1 LEAANVKRI
10 QCDSIGWHVFNR
22 GARRLDL
29 FRDDQDYAAFMG
41 MLRGALKAS
50 GAILWAVTLMSNH
63 YHLVLYASS
72 KQLTAC
78 MIRVNRLY
86 ARYHNRRYGLVGHAF
101 DGPYKAYP
109 QPSAMV
115 LMRTIAYVFMN
126 PVAAGITRRP
136 EDYRWSCVRDY
147 LDLPGSAFPMNPADV
162 MAHVH
167 PDPARAWAAFHRAMQ
182 KEASRPRRVSGD
194 PLTRTQ
200 IHAQQFEWLLEHA
213 LEARE
218 TLAGMDPVRAALH
231 WASQCGVTPR
241 AMAVVLEGRSP
252 AWIKQSIREIGE
264 ELQLNPDRA
273 RLLAHP

>member
-1 LEAANVKRI
+1 MRRI
-10 QCDSIGWHVFNR
+10 QCDSIAWHVINR

-29 FRDDQDYAAFMG
+29 FRDDQDYATFLA
-41 MLRGALKAS
+41 MLQGALKAS
-50 GAILWAVTLMSNH
+50 GAILWAFTLMANH

-101 DGPYKAYP
+101 DGPYRAYP

-115 LMRTIAYVFMN
+115 VMRTLAYVFMN
-126 PVAAGITRRP
+126 PVAAGITRAP

-147 LDLPGSAFPMNPADV
+147 LNLPGSAFRVDPAE
-162 MAHVH
+162 ALSHVH
-167 PDPARAWAAFHRAMQ
+167 PDPARAWASFHRAMA
-182 KEASRPRRVSGD
+182 KEARRPPRRCGD

-213 LEARE
+213 VESRE
-218 TLAGMDPVRAALH
+218 SLAGEDPVRAAIH
-231 WASQCGVTPR
+231 WGRQCGVTLR
-241 AMAVVLEGRSP
+241 AMAAVLEDRSP
-252 AWIKQSIREIGE
+252 AWIRKSMCDIDE
-264 ELQLNPDRA
+264 ELRLNPERA